1 MKLSLRCPDWGK
13 NLLIILIGTGILIGI
28 LLIFEP
34 KILGAETDL
43 AEFAINKSSE
53 DLKEGLIVLQGN
65 SLLSISTP
73 PLLDPERIQK
83 IQVVVTAY
91 SSSVWETDDTPYITA
106 AGTWVRDGIIANN
119 YLSFGTKIRIP
130 QLFGDKVFIVEDRMH
145 WTKGNYH
152 IQSDLVHLEVLDNN
166 GNYVESETPGKTVVT
181 RFYGHGT
188 PIIRYTGLDD
198 IITPSFDT
206 CDCGINSKLLK

>member
-1 MKLSLRCPDWGK
+1 MKMSLRCPDWGR

-43 AEFAINKSSE
+43 AEFIIREPSKN
-53 DLKEGLIVLQGN
+53 LKEGLIVLQGN
-65 SLLSISTP
+65 SLPSISTP

-130 QLFGDKVFIVEDRMH
+130 QLFGDKVFVVEDRMH

-152 IQSDLVHLEVLDNN
+152 IDIWFPNYQQALSFGAKRTYIEVLEN
-166 GNYVESETPGKTVVT
+166 
-181 RFYGHGT
+181 
-188 PIIRYTGLDD
+188 
-198 IITPSFDT
+198 
-206 CDCGINSKLLK
+206 